1 MQETGEAFKMPF
13 PTVPI
18 PTPSIDVQR
27 AIVKAAHKHG
37 RLALAHAVS
46 MQDTLRML
54 EAGVDGLAHACTETL
69 SKELVYAYVKN
80 NAFVIPTLTVTAS
93 ATGDEQNSRE
103 RFASGLVDGEK
114 ARMCSCLNISREG
127 FSLQNAIE
135 TVKALKDAGIDIV
148 W

>member
-1 MQETGEAFKMPF
+1 MQETGHAFKMPF

-27 AIVKAAHKHG
+27 AIVKAAHKHD

-46 MQDTLRML
+46 KQDTLLML
-54 EAGVDGLAHACTETL
+54 EAGVDGLAHACTEAF
-69 SKELVYAYVKN
+69 SKELVEAYVKN
-80 NAFVIPTLTVTAS
+80 KAFVIPTLTVTAS
-93 ATGDEQNSRE
+93 ASGEEQDSRE
-103 RFASGLVDGEK
+103 RFATGLTDDES

-135 TVKALKDAGIDIV
+135 TVKALKAAGIDII